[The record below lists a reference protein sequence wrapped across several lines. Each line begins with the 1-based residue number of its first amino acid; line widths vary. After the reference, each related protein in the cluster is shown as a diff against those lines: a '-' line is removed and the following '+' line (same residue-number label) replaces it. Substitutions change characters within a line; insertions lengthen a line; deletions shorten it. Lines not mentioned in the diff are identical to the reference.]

1 MVITVEHIAVNVEDP
16 VAMASWYCEHLGMQ
30 VVRKGDPPAN
40 MHFLADA
47 TGRVILEIYNALPN
61 DVPDYATMK
70 PLVLHIA
77 FASESAQSDFD
88 RLVAAGARAESDGVG
103 QNADGDHMAM
113 LRDPWGL
120 TLQLCQRVEPLP

>member
-1 MVITVEHIAVNVEDP
+1 MAVTVEHIAVNVADP

-30 VVRKGDPPAN
+30 VVRQGDPPAN

-47 TGRVILEIYNALPN
+47 SGRVILEIYNALPD
-61 DVPDYATMK
+61 DVPDYGAMK

-77 FASESAQSDFD
+77 FASQDAEADFE
-88 RLVAAGARAESDGVG
+88 RLVAAGALAVSDGVG
-103 QNADGDHMAM
+103 VNGDGDHMAM

-120 TLQLCQRVEPLP
+120 TLQLCQRVTPMP

>member
-1 MVITVEHIAVNVEDP
+1 MAVTVEHIAVNVEDP
-16 VAMASWYCEHLGMQ
+16 VAMASWYCEHLGMK
-30 VVRKGDPPAN
+30 VVRQGDPPAQ

-61 DVPDYATMK
+61 DVPDYGSMK

-77 FASESAQSDFD
+77 FASQDAQADFD
-88 RLVAAGARAESDGVG
+88 RLVAAGARPESDGVG
-103 QNADGDHMAM
+103 MNADGDHMAM

-120 TLQLCQRVEPLP
+120 TVQLCQRAEPLP